1 MSWKRTVGAD
11 CGRARCFFSPFV
23 TVVTI
28 RGAWVVAASAETS
41 IPQRDR
47 VCMVQDTVMNKPAV
61 PVEHDGKTYYGCCN
75 MCKGTIQSDP
85 ERYTRATDP
94 VSGKVVDKATTGLAS
109 VGEVVYY
116 FESAANREQFADP

>member
-1 MSWKRTVGAD
+1 MFLLAI
-11 CGRARCFFSPFV
+11 V

-75 MCKGTIQSDP
+75 MCKGTIESDP

-94 VSGKVVDKATTGLAS
+94 VSGKVVDKATAELAS

-116 FESAANREQFADP
+116 FESAANREQFAEDPSKYARASGGR